1 MKARKNRID
10 SEDGEEW
17 IDWQAKE
24 EEGSEEDEEY
34 ARRLFRKE
42 KRLRKRKKV
51 SDLKQDE
58 EGTSER
64 KQG

>member
-1 MKARKNRID
+1 METRKNRID
-10 SEDGEEW
+10 REDGEEG
-17 IDWQAKE
+17 IDWQAQE
-24 EEGSEEDEEY
+24 EEGNEEDEEY

-42 KRLRKRKKV
+42 KHLRKRKKV

>member
-1 MKARKNRID
+1 MKARKNRFGQD
-10 SEDGEEW
+10 DGEEW

-24 EEGSEEDEEY
+24 DENEEEDEEY

-58 EGTSER
+58 EGVAEGR
-64 KQG
+64 QG